1 MPTCQQDG
9 DLVPGITAH
18 AQGPLEMREV
28 IRHHAKLGVDQ
39 IKLSMSGK
47 QICDDRDALH
57 DCYFTDEETAACVN
71 EARRHGLRVCAHAR
85 ARDSVKMCVRHGVD
99 VIYHASWI
107 DDEGMD
113 LLAKNKHKHVVAPG
127 LNWLVATSYEA
138 VDFGYS
144 LEQAEKD
151 GYKRELDAAVQ
162 ALREMHRR
170 GILVLP
176 GGDYGFAWTP
186 HGTYARDLE
195 HFVTLLG
202 FSAMEAVVAATAG
215 VAKLFMREDE
225 LGMIK
230 NGFLAD
236 CILVDGEPLYDI
248 SVLQDVQRINVIL
261 INERIHKASHHEFFE
276 KELAAADMDT
286 ATSNKLTNFITY
298 RLDDGTNRTRVGHL
312 NQVRGTI
319 TPVSF
324 TSGTPIET
332 LFQLIEVGEE
342 NIIAGGDPFAY
353 DVANEVCSSNPK
365 ASVDVLAPLS
375 GRDVLAIGKNY
386 SEHAKEFNASGYD
399 SSDKVDMPT
408 HPVVFTKRSTSIVA
422 HGEDILLH
430 EGFTETLD
438 YEGEI
443 GVIIGKTGFNIPEA
457 EAENH
462 VWGFTIIND
471 VTAREKQRDHKQ
483 FFIGKSGDGYCPMG
497 PVAVPKSAL
506 PKTLTIETHVNGE
519 FRQRGTTE
527 DLIFSIPT
535 LIKTISQAQTIRPGD
550 VIATGTPA
558 GVGFGLKPP
567 VFLKPGDVVEI
578 SVTGLGTLRN
588 KVEKADAENHVTTKI
603 AEESTITVH
612 NLAITN
618 GGVGLTS
625 LPNGKQLNATKIGS
639 GPNTMVFIHGLGGSS
654 EFFSPLLHKLDLS
667 AYTNLLFDLE
677 GHGLSPTKATS
688 KLTLAS
694 YTEDVRQLLQA
705 SVLPTEATVTIV
717 AHSMGCL
724 VALLL
729 ASQNPGLVKTLV
741 LLGPPPAPL
750 PAAAVEANLQR
761 AATVRKEGLRNVAIS
776 VARAA
781 TSAKTQAE
789 RSLSLTAVQMSLLSQ
804 DPEGYAKG
812 CTALAGAR
820 NFNVDL
826 GKIGKTVKKAL
837 IVTGAED
844 KVSTPAHVE
853 KMAAAL
859 GNAEG
864 VVLPDV
870 GHWHVFEDVEG
881 VSKALSLFL

>member
-1 MPTCQQDG
+1 
-9 DLVPGITAH
+9 
-18 AQGPLEMREV
+18 MRQV
-28 IRHHAKLGVDQ
+28 IRHHAGLGVDQ
-39 IKLSMSGK
+39 IKLSMSGE
-47 QICDDRDALH
+47 QICGADRDARH
-57 DCYFTDEETAACVN
+57 ACYFSDDETAACVD

-85 ARDSVKMCVRHGVD
+85 ARDSVLMCVRHGVD
-99 VIYHASWI
+99 VIYHASWA
-107 DDEGMD
+107 DDEGVA
-113 LLAKNKHKHVVAPG
+113 LLAAHKHRHVVVPG
-127 LNWLVATSYEA
+127 LNWLVATCYEA
-138 VDFGYS
+138 AGFGYS
-144 LEQAEKD
+144 FARAEQD
-151 GYKRELDAAVQ
+151 GYQRELDAAAR

-170 GILVLP
+170 GVAVLP

-195 HFVTLLG
+195 HFVTRLG
-202 FSAMEAVVAATAG
+202 FTPMEAVVAATAG

-225 LGMIK
+225 LGKIQE
-230 NGFLAD
+230 GFLAD
-236 CILVDGEPLYDI
+236 CILVDGDPLRDI
-248 SVLQDVQRINVIL
+248 SVLQDAQQKINVIL
-261 INERIHKASHHEFFE
+261 INGRIHKASHKEFVHKGDDQDE
-276 KELAAADMDT
+276 QAAAAAMD
-286 ATSNKLTNFITY
+286 AKKLTNFISY
-298 RLDDGTNRTRVGHL
+298 RLDDGSTSLRTGVGHL
-312 NQVRGTI
+312 DPVRGTI

-324 TSGTPIET
+324 ASGTPVET
-332 LFQLIEVGEE
+332 LFQLIEAGEE
-342 NIIAGGDPFAY
+342 NIIAGGDLFPYHA
-353 DVANEVCSSNPK
+353 DGEIEGLANPK
-365 ASVDVLAPLS
+365 TQTVKLLAPLA

-443 GVIIGKTGFNIPEA
+443 GVIIGKTGFNITEA
-457 EAENH
+457 EADDY

-471 VTAREKQRDHKQ
+471 VTARERQRDHKQ
-483 FFIGKSGDGYCPMG
+483 FFIGKSGDSYCPMG

-506 PKTLTIETHVNGE
+506 PKTLTVETYVNGE

-535 LIKTISQAQTIRPGD
+535 LIQTISQAQTIRPGD

-588 KVEKADAENHVTTKI
+588 KVEKADAENHVTTKV
-603 AEESTITVH
+603 AKDSTIPVH

-625 LPNGKQLNATKIGS
+625 LSNGKQLNAAKIGS
-639 GPNTMVFIHGLGGSS
+639 GPNTLVFVHGLGGSS
-654 EFFSPLLHKLDLS
+654 EFFSPLLQKLDLS
-667 AYTNLLFDLE
+667 AYTSLLFDLE
-677 GHGLSPTKATS
+677 GHGRSPTKATS
-688 KLTLAS
+688 KLTVAS
-694 YTEDVRQLLQA
+694 YAEDVRHLLQA
-705 SVLPTEATVTIV
+705 LALPTDNGITIV

-750 PAAAVEANLQR
+750 PPAAAEASVQR
-761 AATVRKEGLRNVAIS
+761 AATVRKEGLRNVAIAVS
-776 VARAA
+776 RAA
-781 TSAKTQAE
+781 TSAKTQSE
-789 RSLSLTAVQMSLLSQ
+789 RPLSLTAVQMSLLSQ

-812 CTALAGAR
+812 CTALANAK
-820 NFNVDL
+820 DL
-826 GKIGKTVKKAL
+826 NIDLAEVGKTVTKAL
-837 IVTGAED
+837 IITGAED
-844 KVSTPAHVE
+844 KVSPPAHVE
-853 KMAAAL
+853 KMTATL
-859 GNAEG
+859 GSAER
-864 VVLPDV
+864 VILPDV

-881 VSKALSLFL
+881 VSKALLPCLS